1 MMLTMP
7 ASSRGSCQVEASTP
21 EISVQCSQHHAMC
34 RMGTKSW
41 SVDFSFELGSVLS
54 LVKGNFHMVP
64 QGTGGGG
71 ADFTWKWWTSSADPI
86 FIGCPGKVGGQ
97 GLGSGR

>member
-1 MMLTMP
+1 MP
-7 ASSRGSCQVEASTP
+7 ASSWGSGQVEASTP
-21 EISVQCSQHHAMC
+21 EIPVPCSQHHAMC
-34 RMGTKSW
+34 GMGTKSW
-41 SVDFSFELGSVLS
+41 SVDSSFELGSVLS
-54 LVKGNFHMVP
+54 MGKGNFHVVP

-71 ADFTWKWWTSSADPI
+71 AGFTWKRMTSSADPT